1 MTSIFDAGNP
11 RKSLPLPLS
20 PPLLGEIR
28 DHVPSSE
35 TRAVPRCDAPS
46 RKGDC
51 ATTYLV
57 CSLLAEANVKSS
69 RPTQCGSIRG
79 MLCLSAQATF
89 LMRFLYL
96 LYLSTYCICF
106 LSLFFFTET
115 GGGARPA
122 IVVVVVLSEGRENG
136 SVGHPPLCFS
146 VGGHEHMD
154 LLFPRALIVK
164 PPNDNDKFSEP
175 PATKQELSS
184 TIVAHCSGE
193 GEN

>member
-1 MTSIFDAGNP
+1 
-11 RKSLPLPLS
+11 
-20 PPLLGEIR
+20 
-28 DHVPSSE
+28 
-35 TRAVPRCDAPS
+35 
-46 RKGDC
+46 
-51 ATTYLV
+51 
-57 CSLLAEANVKSS
+57 LLAEANVKQQANTVRVDPGDALPQRASYFPYALS
-69 RPTQCGSIRG
+69 LPFISIYV
-79 MLCLSAQATF
+79 
-89 LMRFLYL
+89 LYL
-96 LYLSTYCICF
+96 FSF
-106 LSLFFFTET
+106 AFFFPET

>member
-1 MTSIFDAGNP
+1 MRCAFTKRRLRDH
-11 RKSLPLPLS
+11 
-20 PPLLGEIR
+20 LLGLFVAGGGKCKAAGQHSAGR
-28 DHVPSSE
+28 SGGCFAS
-35 TRAVPRCDAPS
+35 A
-46 RKGDC
+46 RK
-51 ATTYLV
+51 L
-57 CSLLAEANVKSS
+57 
-69 RPTQCGSIRG
+69 
-79 MLCLSAQATF
+79 
-89 LMRFLYL
+89 
-96 LYLSTYCICF
+96 
-106 LSLFFFTET
+106 LSLCAFFTFYIYLRTVFVFFRFFFFTET